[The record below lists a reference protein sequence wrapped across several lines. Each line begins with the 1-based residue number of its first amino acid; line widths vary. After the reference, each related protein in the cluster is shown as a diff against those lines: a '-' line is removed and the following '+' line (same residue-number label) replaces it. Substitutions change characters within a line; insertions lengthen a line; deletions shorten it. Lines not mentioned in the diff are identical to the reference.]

1 MDTFLKKKSYYL
13 HNMSSKQP
21 NLFGYLLPNNIVN
34 LIFEFDPTYTNYGYK
49 KCLFQLSRGVGR
61 KYYFKCPINPP
72 HWIDKKTIS
81 LESRMIH
88 LACWVDSQYVKL
100 GNSWEYVYFDK
111 GQILYID
118 NDRPINKKLMLNSD
132 GLYQPYSWEYCS
144 CQRDWSLRAVK
155 NIMRYRIRDGLP
167 LYTDKARY
175 SVMWCVKKNI
185 NIVSQ
190 IIKNI
195 KEWDDWERKGNLLC

>member
-1 MDTFLKKKSYYL
+1 
-13 HNMSSKQP
+13 MSSKQP

-49 KCLFQLSRGVGR
+49 KCLFQLSKGVGR
-61 KYYFKCPINPP
+61 NYYFKCPAPNPWWSPP
-72 HWIDKKTIS
+72 HWIDEKMIS
-81 LESRMIH
+81 LESRMTQ
-88 LACWVDSQYVKL
+88 LAYWVDSQYVKL
-100 GNSWEYVYFDK
+100 GSKLHSKHWEHVYFDK

-118 NDRPINKKLMLNSD
+118 NNRPINKKLRVNSD
-132 GLYQPYSWEYCS
+132 SLYQPYSWEYCS

-155 NIMRYRIRDGLP
+155 NVMRYRIRDGLP

-175 SVMWCVKKNI
+175 SVMWCAKKNI